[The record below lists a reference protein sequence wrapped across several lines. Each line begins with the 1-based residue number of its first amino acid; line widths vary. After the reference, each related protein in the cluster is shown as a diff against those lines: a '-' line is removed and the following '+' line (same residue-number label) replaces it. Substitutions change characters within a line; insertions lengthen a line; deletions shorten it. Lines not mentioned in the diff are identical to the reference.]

1 MAEENINNSRKK
13 KTPNVKVVLMCVSR
27 YALFLI
33 AYIGLFVSF
42 SVTIPE
48 KYNTPVADI
57 IISMLPMI
65 FIIIKI
71 ALSLPSEKIY
81 GIPAKIFEN

>member
-1 MAEENINNSRKK
+1 MY
-13 KTPNVKVVLMCVSR
+13 VSR

-33 AYIGLFVSF
+33 PYIGLFVSF

-57 IISMLPMI
+57 IISMLLMI
-65 FIIIKI
+65 FTIIKI
-71 ALSLPSEKIY
+71 ALSLTSEKIY

>member
-13 KTPNVKVVLMCVSR
+13 NTECEGGINVRFSICV
-27 YALFLI
+27 I
-33 AYIGLFVSF
+33 PYIGLFVSF

-57 IISMLPMI
+57 IISMLLMI
-65 FIIIKI
+65 FTIIKI